1 VGEPTVPRVS
11 DRDREAAVELLKDH
25 AVAGRVTLAELARRT
40 EPAERAETARGL
52 EALTSDLP
60 VERPAPPPAC
70 RRASLVSIFGDIR
83 RGGSWRVARELQVIS
98 GFGDV
103 DLDLGEAAIE
113 PDVTTISAWCVF
125 GDVSLVVPHA
135 VQVEVDATTIF
146 GDVKEERPGG
156 PPPPRAPTVRIA
168 VRSFFGDLRVRRRGA

>member
-60 VERPAPPPAC
+60 VERPAPRPRVAEPRSSRSSVTSAAEG
-70 RRASLVSIFGDIR
+70 RGESRASFR
-83 RGGSWRVARELQVIS
+83 
-98 GFGDV
+98 
-103 DLDLGEAAIE
+103 
-113 PDVTTISAWCVF
+113 
-125 GDVSLVVPHA
+125 
-135 VQVEVDATTIF
+135 
-146 GDVKEERPGG
+146 
-156 PPPPRAPTVRIA
+156 
-168 VRSFFGDLRVRRRGA
+168 